1 MGEWLMTLEQQEEV
15 IDQIMLENG
24 LILEIYDRSRQVAG
38 DRWLVSLEARMDIAV
53 TSEYFNQ
60 GSENPGLDAIREVV
74 GEKVTYRYEK
84 SRQFIAEKEK
94 DEVFKGIKERFLE
107 TTLSYFSSANFP
119 HNIILSRY
127 QQAQGPSKPWSR
139 Q

>member
-1 MGEWLMTLEQQEEV
+1 MQEKL

-38 DRWLVSLEARMDIAV
+38 DRWLVSFEARMDIAV
-53 TSEYFNQ
+53 TPEYFKGQ
-60 GSENPGLDAIREVV
+60 GSENPSLDAIREAV
-74 GEKVTYRYEK
+74 GEQVTYHYEK
-84 SRQFIAEKEK
+84 SRLFIEEKQK

-119 HNIILSRY
+119 RNIILSRY
-127 QQAQGPSKPWSR
+127 QQAQGASKPWSR

>member
-1 MGEWLMTLEQQEEV
+1 MTREQEEKLV
-15 IDQIMLENG
+15 DQIMLENG

-38 DRWLVSLEARMDIAV
+38 DRWLVSFEARMDIAV
-53 TSEYFNQ
+53 TPEYFKDQ
-60 GSENPGLDAIREVV
+60 GSENPGLGAIREVV
-74 GEKVTYRYEK
+74 GEKVTYNYEK
-84 SRQFIAEKEK
+84 SRQFITEEKK

-119 HNIILSRY
+119 RNVILSRY
-127 QQAQGPSKPWSR
+127 QQAQGASKPWNR